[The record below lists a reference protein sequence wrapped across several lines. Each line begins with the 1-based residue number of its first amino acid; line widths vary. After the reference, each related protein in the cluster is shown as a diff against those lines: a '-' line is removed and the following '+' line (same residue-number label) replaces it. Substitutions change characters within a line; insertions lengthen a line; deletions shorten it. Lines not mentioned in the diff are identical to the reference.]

1 VQTIYSL
8 TVNFIERFLSNKN
21 SRSEL
26 ESLKAAIGESR
37 YADAL
42 AAIDS
47 LLEKSGLDIHD
58 LRQRRIFVLELN
70 FIASVINFK
79 LGNLSRSRAGFAK
92 CVSMRHLAAY
102 SSLFMAAAADS
113 RQSRSE
119 AHGYIAQYASDGSNY
134 QYFKLMELKISFEDG
149 EYEKAALAAKKLIDI
164 LSARKNDVKLLPP
177 VEFNIVDAFYIKSL
191 IESVFEL
198 NDFLYEILFIAAESN
213 FYTDNYET
221 AFEYYKEASFCR
233 DGAGTQAA
241 CFYKMACSK
250 MRVSDFITARGLL
263 EKTLEITG
271 ENGRGGPD
279 RDCVLLDLA
288 NLYEYH
294 FGETEKAVQALSGYV
309 TANSG
314 DTDAVLRLA
323 SLLYEKGR
331 YNEAVV
337 YLAGARPDGAENQF
351 SCAILTAKCHYASG
365 GFSECLGILDPFL
378 AGNSAQ
384 PGGNYFQA
392 LLLAA
397 KCLIMLN
404 KYDLAGEAVKKIR
417 SCAAGGEDK
426 FQVAEFLMF
435 FNHLKAAPYII
446 FVNKDRTDIFRGFV
460 KHGSL
465 DIPCSRAGEIK
476 DSADKISGGDALVM
490 VSRDMGPAE
499 YAPVRAAFAGKITVY
514 EKHLGFI
521 NSRRYCVSLRD
532 NPLGYSS
539 PDPCLAVFIVFVS
552 LMGRIN
558 LNNMPQLYIDGDG
571 CADGPGSGS
580 YSGVLRLYELF
591 KTGGGRFAVFTGYT
605 RAAVRGGEDGGPEDD
620 KSRLWP
626 FIINFKNIDVSC
638 GRSGDDIERILA
650 NGSPDIFV
658 YNYLRE
664 NKADID
670 GSPGVHFFVDSA
682 RAGHFKKI
690 LEFILKKLG
699 YARSSIL
706 SFDDIEGLFCMK
718 KVNELL
724 GCRASSE
731 CESFDILSVVLSM
744 SSGVRSSGS
753 SGASISDGLMERI
766 KFCGG
771 DCDYEICAERNI
783 CKIRNILDSYAS
795 SSPAFY
801 ISPFGNFFFV
811 NRRREKPPAF
821 SEFRQ
826 VFLGAA
832 GFYIAGENY
841 HKREASLTEA
851 VVRIEKVV
859 RDENLAEEDAK
870 VFAAAL
876 AALKSASRCFNEF
889 IRRCDDA
896 APLER
901 LCASLA
907 PCVSAAGRYFGGAD
921 SRTGS
926 LIKMASDLSSAAG
939 PRAKALLKA
948 ENGSVSLVIYNQR
961 WAGDIIFDRSARKIY
976 FISEEDPDEYYENK
990 LSVLFKFF
998 KRVNIAEKYFQAAA
1012 ITANILVQAEN
1023 GPEYKNIVNKFL
1035 SNSKKAAVFFLNSS
1049 ERDETEFIP
1058 AKSSG
1063 ILYRFIDLP
1072 SDIET
1077 DLVDL
1082 DCVVINYHYKNREH
1096 ARSFL
1101 TMLKNVIVKYNV
1113 NLFWMVVS
1121 TELFENAFARGSNF
1135 LNIGRVRLYSN
1146 EIEYANAFYGE
1157 QDNVNF
1163 LSRQSSGA
1171 YYDGAGAVEMPG
1183 KYDIYYPGFHDQAQK
1198 FWQQA
1203 YENIIDR
1210 NIRTLCDERSELS
1223 EKTAFIITM
1232 MALYTR
1238 FKKHIIIYIGSAFE
1252 KTRFDNFL
1260 YRFELVGDSYK
1271 SERNRVVILRDREYE
1286 NFAMHEK
1293 GVRHSEALLI
1303 NFNARFMVFN
1313 SDEFNV
1319 IEYEKWQ
1326 AFSSRFDHALNL
1338 VSIAPPQE
1346 CPDQGT
1352 YGDFYAFACA
1362 AVKERPQ
1369 DVHII
1374 CSRAE
1379 LTETIHYGVCALFK
1393 TEDGRRV
1400 PYCISYENAGTAV
1413 KNIIEKNQTR
1423 RVRIYLTGSSSG
1435 DSDSRLAASRAAEFE
1450 AYPGVTVARYQF
1462 FEGEAHP
1469 RLPDIFYNEAAF
1481 MEAFIRQYNSEN
1493 IAISLEELST
1503 YLPAS
1508 VFSKAS
1514 ASRCLAVLSKMDIVK
1529 VSRADRDAE
1538 EPGARDLDHSFLN
1551 ELSASG
1557 AIRIFFTP
1565 AQGEKYSIT
1574 DLLRR
1579 GLIRV
1584 ADRCELI
1591 DRFYTHYKD
1600 PVKISVK
1607 MIADGPGGFDL
1618 LKKMA
1623 RVRKN
1628 MLRCLYDIDGFR
1640 EGKPVALPISDFHD
1654 MSPNDFYYI
1663 REFSFL
1669 KWHNACEFTRNENC
1683 NPGFRR
1689 ILSQIQIERL
1699 TENLERDLNDLYAIL
1714 LEIEGEGKLSE
1725 ADRPS
1730 RLASALK
1737 ARGGQQQIK
1746 QRENLTV
1753 SYTLKLLKHLFLYG
1767 LINLAADIPFE
1778 REDYAASVELSRS
1791 AKIIDY
1797 KGFIEACEKMYKIN

>member
-1 VQTIYSL
+1 MQTLYSL
-8 TVNFIERFLSNKN
+8 TVNFIERFLANKN
-21 SRSEL
+21 SRSEI
-26 ESLKAAIGESR
+26 ESLKAAIGEGR
-37 YADAL
+37 YSDAL
-42 AAIDS
+42 AAVDS

-58 LRQRRIFVLELN
+58 LRQRRIFVSELN

-79 LGNLSRSRAGFAK
+79 LGDLSRSRAGFVK
-92 CVSMRHLAAY
+92 CVSARHLSAY

-119 AHGYIAQYASDGSNY
+119 AHGYIAQYASDGSDY
-134 QYFKLMELKISFEDG
+134 HYFKLMELKMFFDDG

-198 NDFLYEILFIAAESN
+198 NNFLYEILFIAAESN

-233 DGAGTQAA
+233 GDAGTQAA

-271 ENGRGGPD
+271 ENGRGGPE

-294 FGETEKAVQALSGYV
+294 FGETEKAVQALSGYAA
-309 TANSG
+309 ANPG
-314 DTDAVLRLA
+314 DTDAVMRLA
-323 SLLYEKGR
+323 ALLYEKGR

-337 YLAGARPDGAENQF
+337 YLAGARPYGAENQF
-351 SCAILTAKCHYASG
+351 GCAILTAKCHYASG
-365 GFSECLGILDPFL
+365 GFSECLRILDTFL
-378 AGNSAQ
+378 AENSAQ

-397 KCLIMLN
+397 KCLIILN

-417 SCAAGGEDK
+417 SCASGGEDK
-426 FQVAEFLMF
+426 FHAAEFMMF
-435 FNHLKAAPYII
+435 FNQLKAAPYMV
-446 FVNKDRTDIFRGFV
+446 FVNKDRTDVFRGFV
-460 KHGSL
+460 KHGSADL
-465 DIPCSRAGEIK
+465 PCSAAREIK
-476 DSADKISGGDALVM
+476 DFAEKISGGDSLVM
-490 VSRDMGPAE
+490 VSRDLSPAE
-499 YAPVRAAFAGKITVY
+499 YAAVRDAFAGKITVY
-514 EKHLGFI
+514 QKHLGFI
-521 NSRRYCVSLRD
+521 NPGRYCVSLRD

-539 PDPCLAVFIVFVS
+539 ADPCLAVFIVFVS

-558 LNNMPQLYIDGDG
+558 LNNMPQLYIDGG
-571 CADGPGSGS
+571 CRADGPGNGS
-580 YSGVLRLYELF
+580 YSGILSLYELF
-591 KTGGGRFAVFTGYT
+591 KTGGRSFAVFTGYT
-605 RAAVRGGEDGGPEDD
+605 RADARGGGDGVAEDD

-638 GRSGDDIERILA
+638 GRSGDDIERVLA

-670 GSPGVHFFVDSA
+670 GRPGVHFFVDSR

-699 YARSSIL
+699 YARSSIF

-731 CESFDILSVVLSM
+731 SESFDILSVVLSM
-744 SSGVRSSGS
+744 SSGVRSSGP
-753 SGASISDGLMERI
+753 SGAAISDGLMERI

-771 DCDYEICAERNI
+771 DCDYETCAERNI
-783 CKIRNILDSYAS
+783 CKIHNIVDGYAS
-795 SSPAFY
+795 SPPAFY
-801 ISPFGNFFFV
+801 ISPFGNFFFA
-811 NRRREKPPAF
+811 NRRVEKPPAF

-851 VVRIEKVV
+851 VGQIEKLM
-859 RDENLAEEDAK
+859 RDENPAEEDAA
-870 VFAAAL
+870 VFSAAL
-876 AALKSASRCFNEF
+876 AALKSASGRFNEF
-889 IRRCDDA
+889 ISRCDDP
-896 APLER
+896 APVER

-907 PCVSAAGRYFGGAD
+907 PCAAAAARYFGGSD
-921 SRTGS
+921 SRTGR
-926 LIKMASDLSSAAG
+926 LVKMAAALSGGG
-939 PRAKALLKA
+939 PRAKAMLKA
-948 ENGSVSLVIYNQR
+948 ENGCVSMVVYNER

-976 FISEEDPDEYYENK
+976 FVSEEDPGEYYEDK
-990 LSVLFKFF
+990 LSGLFKFF

-1012 ITANILVQAEN
+1012 ITANILIQAEN

-1035 SNSKKAAVFFLNSS
+1035 SNSKKAAVFFLNGS
-1049 ERDETEFIP
+1049 ERDETEFVQP
-1058 AKSSG
+1058 KPSG

-1072 SDIET
+1072 SDVET

-1157 QDNVNF
+1157 QDNVDF

-1171 YYDGAGAVEMPG
+1171 YYDGAGSVEMPG
-1183 KYDIYYPGFHDQAQK
+1183 KYDIYYPGFKDQAQK

-1203 YENIIDR
+1203 YENIIER

-1223 EKTAFIITM
+1223 EKTAFIITI

-1238 FKKHIIIYIGSAFE
+1238 FKKHIIIYLGSEFE
-1252 KTRFDNFL
+1252 KNRFDNFL
-1260 YRFELVGDSYK
+1260 YRFELAGDSYK
-1271 SERNRVVILRDREYE
+1271 SERNRVVILRGREYE

-1293 GVRHSEALLI
+1293 GVRHSETLLI

-1313 SDEFNV
+1313 SDEFNA
-1319 IEYEKWQ
+1319 IEYENWQ

-1346 CPDQGT
+1346 SSDQGT
-1352 YGDFYAFACA
+1352 FSDFYGFMYA
-1362 AVKERPQ
+1362 AVKRWPR
-1369 DVHII
+1369 DAHVI
-1374 CSRAE
+1374 CCRAE
-1379 LTETIHYGVCALFK
+1379 LTEIIHSGVCALLK
-1393 TEDGRRV
+1393 PEDGRRA

-1413 KNIIEKNQTR
+1413 KNIIEKNQTL
-1423 RVRIYLTGSSSG
+1423 RVRICLTGFLSG
-1435 DSDSRLAASRAAEFE
+1435 DSDSRLAASCAGEFE

-1462 FEGEAHP
+1462 LEDEARL

-1481 MEAFIRQYNSEN
+1481 MEEFVRQYNSEN
-1493 IAISLEELST
+1493 IVISLEELST

-1529 VSRADRDAE
+1529 ISRAGRDAE
-1538 EPGARDLDHSFLN
+1538 EPGSWDADSSFLN

-1565 AQGEKYSIT
+1565 APGEKYSFT

-1579 GLIRV
+1579 GLISV
-1584 ADRCELI
+1584 ADRYELI
-1591 DRFYTHYKD
+1591 DGFYTHSKD

-1607 MIADGPGGFDL
+1607 IIADGSGGFDL

-1640 EGKPVALPISDFHD
+1640 EGKLVALPISDFHD

-1669 KWHNACEFTRNENC
+1669 KWHNACEFTRNGNC
-1683 NPGFRR
+1683 NPVFRR
-1689 ILSQIQIERL
+1689 ILSQIQIERV
-1699 TENLERDLNDLYAIL
+1699 TENLERDLTDLYAIL
-1714 LEIEGEGKLSE
+1714 LESEGEGKLSE
-1725 ADRPS
+1725 AVRPS
-1730 RLASALK
+1730 RLAAALK

-1767 LINLAADIPFE
+1767 LINLAAGIPFE
-1778 REDYAASVELSRS
+1778 KEDYQASIELTKS
-1791 AKIIDY
+1791 AKRIDY
-1797 KGFIEACEKMYKIN
+1797 KGFIEACEKMYKIS